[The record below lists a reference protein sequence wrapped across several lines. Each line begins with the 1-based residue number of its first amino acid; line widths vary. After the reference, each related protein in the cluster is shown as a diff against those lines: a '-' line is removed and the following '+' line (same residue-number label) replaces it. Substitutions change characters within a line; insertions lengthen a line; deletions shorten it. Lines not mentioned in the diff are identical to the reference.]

1 MSDATTTH
9 SFKAEVSQVLHLV
22 VNSLYSHKEVFLRE
36 LVSNASDALD
46 KLRFEAVSRADLLP
60 AGEELEIRIE
70 ADESIPSSL
79 ALLAAVAVDQR
90 FFQEQ

>member
-1 MSDATTTH
+1 MSEATTH

-46 KLRFEAVSRADLLP
+46 KRRFEAVTHPEMAATIEQKVRAN
-60 AGEELEIRIE
+60 AGIVANALMDGGKE
-70 ADESIPSSL
+70 ADDDE
-79 ALLAAVAVDQR
+79 
-90 FFQEQ
+90 EE